1 MACATAICA
10 TVLAPLRLCHYLMV
24 TEGFKDG
31 TETVVGEDVS
41 KVLREID
48 VHLHDGPDVMSSCR
62 KAGISDKTHYYCRKK
77 FGVMGRSQLH
87 GMSSLRKQNEHL
99 KEDYHR
105 AAA

>member
-1 MACATAICA
+1 
-10 TVLAPLRLCHYLMV
+10 MV

-31 TETVVGEDVS
+31 TETVVGEDAS

-77 FGVMGRSQLH
+77 FGVTGRSQLH
-87 GMSSLRKQNEHL
+87 GMSALRKQNEHL
-99 KEDYHR
+99 KRIITELQLDKLILKEGLDDLKPK
-105 AAA
+105 A